1 MGNPVAWEEQKALLY
16 PIMMADSPVIDE
28 HDSTYEPTKAYEWDI
43 LLSEDL

>member
-1 MGNPVAWEEQKALLY
+1 MRNPVAWEEHMTLLH

-28 HDSTYEPTKAYEWDI
+28 HDCTEVPTKAYEWDL